1 MDLKK
6 SYRASLENKRISNF
20 FIGLT
25 VTCSLILISFEWT
38 STLEHNTEQAL
49 AGNIEIDIEIIEA
62 IPREEPRP
70 MPKVELPPIKEII
83 DIVPDDVELEDVD
96 FSTEVT
102 EQTTYDFIILDIDEP
117 EEIIEAPIPFA
128 AVEEKPLFNGGN
140 PNVEFARYIARHL
153 KYPGIAAENGVNGR
167 VTLQFVID
175 ENGKLVDPV
184 IIRGVD
190 PALDAEALRV
200 VLSSPDWT
208 PGMQRNKAVKVSY
221 TFPIYFKLRK
231 AQ

>member
-6 SYRASLENKRISNF
+6 SYRANLEHRRITNF
-20 FIGLT
+20 IVGLIISF
-25 VTCSLILISFEWT
+25 SLILISFEWT
-38 STLEHNTEQAL
+38 TPLDHNDAL
-49 AGNIEIDIEIIEA
+49 ALANEIEIDIEVMEA
-62 IPREEPRP
+62 IPREKPKP
-70 MPKVELPPIKEII
+70 MPKEELPPIKEVI

-102 EQTTYDFIILDIDEP
+102 ENTVYDFISDYIDEV
-117 EEIIEAPIPFA
+117 EIINDDPIPFA
-128 AVEEKPLFNGGN
+128 AVEDKPLFNGGN
-140 PNVEFARYIARHL
+140 PNVEFARFIAKHL
-153 KYPGIAAENGVNGR
+153 NYPEIAAENGVYGR

-184 IIRGVD
+184 ILKGVH

-200 VLSSPDWT
+200 VLSSPRWT

-221 TFPIYFKLRK
+221 TFPINFRLR
-231 AQ
+231 

>member
-6 SYRASLENKRISNF
+6 SYRANLEHRRITNF
-20 FIGLT
+20 IVGLIISF
-25 VTCSLILISFEWT
+25 SLILISFEWT
-38 STLEHNTEQAL
+38 TPLDHNDAL
-49 AGNIEIDIEIIEA
+49 ALANEIEIDIEVMEA
-62 IPREEPRP
+62 IPREKPKP
-70 MPKVELPPIKEII
+70 MPKEELPPIKEVI

-102 EQTTYDFIILDIDEP
+102 ENTVYDFISDYIDEV
-117 EEIIEAPIPFA
+117 EIINDDPIPFA
-128 AVEEKPLFNGGN
+128 AVEDKPLFNGGN
-140 PNVEFARYIARHL
+140 PNVEFARFIAKHL
-153 KYPGIAAENGVNGR
+153 NYPEIAAENGVYGR

-184 IIRGVD
+184 ILKGVH

-200 VLSSPDWT
+200 VLSSPRWT

-221 TFPIYFKLRK
+221 TFPINFRL
-231 AQ
+231 Q

>member
-6 SYRASLENKRISNF
+6 SYRASLENRRSTNF
-20 FIGLT
+20 IIGLA

-49 AGNIEIDIEIIEA
+49 ANNIEIDIEVIQA

-70 MPKVELPPIKEII
+70 IPKEELPPIKEII
-83 DIVPDDVELEDVD
+83 DIVPDDVELEDLD

-102 EQTTYDFIILDIDEP
+102 EHTTYDYTILNIDEP
-117 EEIIEAPIPFA
+117 EVINEAPIPFA
-128 AVEEKPLFNGGN
+128 AVEEKPQFNGGN

-153 KYPGIAAENGVNGR
+153 NYPEIAAENGVGGR
-167 VTLQFVID
+167 VTLKFIID
-175 ENGKLVDPV
+175 ENGKLIDPV

-200 VLSSPDWT
+200 VLSSPRWT
-208 PGMQRNKAVKVSY
+208 PGMQRNKAVKVVY
-221 TFPIYFKLRK
+221 TFPINFKLH
-231 AQ
+231 